1 VDNEKFYRRLSVVA
15 VGKTVA
21 KVLFNT
27 FSSIVNW
34 SLSIVNQKMSLQQR
48 VCSGFSPDSLF
59 ITPEQNARVNH
70 CACKDNI
77 YFLTR
82 LTILMF
88 CEFLFF
94 KPD

>member
-1 VDNEKFYRRLSVVA
+1 
-15 VGKTVA
+15 
-21 KVLFNT
+21 
-27 FSSIVNW
+27 
-34 SLSIVNQKMSLQQR
+34 MSLQQR

-94 KPD
+94 KAD